1 MRTAFLA
8 KLVTSFS
15 LSFMNGPLGRE
26 ILVFLKVRLTLN
38 LALLKMNM
46 VKTLRLKIAKVLGML
61 EIVLGISSNLF
72 LIN

>member
-8 KLVTSFS
+8 KFVTSFS

-46 VKTLRLKIAKVLGML
+46 VINKV
-61 EIVLGISSNLF
+61 IVSNAQKM
-72 LIN
+72 NTGE